1 MTKKHAEDLAIK
13 DGRGNVLTYAQMDER
28 ANSIAAALVKNGAAN
43 GGRVGV
49 FQNPTADWICSV
61 VAIFRAGAVYIPL
74 DLRNPLTRLASIVKA
89 AKPAAILAHSETWEK
104 VEALGG
110 ADSRAINVS
119 TLPVSHEP
127 VANLAKADGPAV
139 ILFTSGSTGT
149 PKGMHMSH
157 SNLVKHMEVWTK
169 QPTFPENAT
178 KLVLQQSAYTFDKS
192 LEQILTPITMGGAL
206 YVVPA
211 EQRGDPVSITQII
224 VSEGVT
230 YTDATPSEYL
240 MWFTYAG
247 QTLKNATTWKF
258 AVTAGEAVTE
268 SLLDEFRKLDLP
280 VTLVNNYGPA
290 EATLDATLEE
300 LPYRTMKPGDQ
311 ISAGYPLPGYTVYIV
326 DEDLKPVPIG
336 WPGEVVLAGVGIVD
350 GYLNDP
356 ELTAKKFLP
365 DVFANDG
372 GRMYRT
378 GDRGRLTEKGQL
390 LYEGRIEG
398 DTQIKLRGVRMELE
412 DIEASIMST
421 ANGVLSRAVVSLR
434 GEAGADQ
441 FLVAHVVFA
450 PGFAGDQ
457 AAFIHRFPA
466 TLPLP
471 QYMVPAVFA
480 AVDALP
486 LTPHLKVD
494 RKAIKSLPLPEQP
507 AQTTTTTTTTEETL
521 APLTPTELRLAAIW
535 QEIIPGA
542 PTSLTPDTEFFHVGG
557 NSLLLVKLQALVRQ
571 AFAGASLR
579 LIDLMDAGS
588 LSGMARAIDDAIPTS
603 SGGSAPQ
610 VTAAAIDWD
619 AETAVPADL
628 ATRIDLGEAS
638 SKPPKKRG
646 GDTDLTVVL
655 TGATGVLGRN
665 LLARLLA
672 DPRVKTVYAVAVR
685 PSASSS
691 SSRIPPHPKLAIKPG
706 DLTLPLLGLSPA
718 DAATIAAEA
727 DVFVHAAANRSF
739 WDGYGALR
747 AANVGSVREVV
758 ALAAAAAAAA
768 AKRGVRAR
776 VHFVSS
782 GEVGKYH
789 DVPPPTDGSDGYV
802 ASKWAAERFLE
813 KAVVAVPGLDVV
825 VHRPRMRAEMEARP
839 APVDVVEELVGLA
852 KSVGRRPVLEGV
864 AGSLGVLPVGE
875 IVGGVARAVF
885 GEEQEE
891 DAGKIRVVDH
901 VATMNV
907 DIGAFAESVAGDED
921 LMGLEG
927 IDALTWTGEI
937 KKAGWSMFMVSQ
949 EILMTKE
956 GDAIVSKR

>member
-1 MTKKHAEDLAIK
+1 MIKEHAADLAIK

-28 ANSIAAALVKNGAAN
+28 ANSIAAALVENGAAD

-74 DLRNPLTRLASIVKA
+74 DLRNPLTRLASIVTA
-89 AKPAAILAHSETWEK
+89 AKPAAILAHSETWDK
-104 VEALGG
+104 VDALGG
-110 ADSRAINVS
+110 TDSRAINVS

-127 VANLAKADGPAV
+127 VANQAKGDGPAV

-157 SNLVKHMEVWTK
+157 SNLVKHMEAWTI
-169 QPTFPENAT
+169 QSTFPEKAT

-247 QTLKNATTWKF
+247 QTLRNATTWKF

-326 DEDLKPVPIG
+326 DEELKPVPIG

-356 ELTAKKFLP
+356 SLTAKKFLP

-412 DIEASIMST
+412 DIESSIMST

-457 AAFIHRFPA
+457 QAAFIHRFPA

-480 AVDALP
+480 VVNALP

-507 AQTTTTTTTTEETL
+507 AQPTTEDNNNTL
-521 APLTPTELRLAAIW
+521 ATLTPTESRLAAIW

-542 PTSLTPDTEFFHVGG
+542 PSSLSPDTEFFHVGG

-571 AFAGASLR
+571 AFGGVSLR

-588 LSGMARAIDDAIPTS
+588 LSGMARAIDDAAPTS
-603 SGGSAPQ
+603 TPQ
-610 VTAAAIDWD
+610 AAIDWD
-619 AETAVPADL
+619 AETAVPADI
-628 ATRIDLGEAS
+628 ATRLTLPTTTTTTTT
-638 SKPPKKRG
+638 PPKRNANAN
-646 GDTDLTVVL
+646 DLTVVL

-665 LLARLLA
+665 LLQRLLA
-672 DPRVKTVYAVAVR
+672 DPRVKKVYTIAVR
-685 PSASSS
+685 HSASSS
-691 SSRIPPHPKLAIKPG
+691 SSSTLSSRIPPHPKLAIKPG
-706 DLTLPLLGLSPA
+706 DLTSPLLGLSPA
-718 DAATIAAEA
+718 NAATIAASA

-739 WDGYGALR
+739 WDGYGSLR
-747 AANVGSVREVV
+747 AANVGAVKEVV
-758 ALAAAAAAAA
+758 ALAAP
-768 AKRGVRAR
+768 RGAR

-782 GEVGKYH
+782 GEVAKYH
-789 DVPPPTDGSDGYV
+789 DVPPADGSDGYV

-813 KAVVAVPGLDVV
+813 RAVVAVPGLDVV
-825 VHRPRMRAEMEARP
+825 VHRPRGDAGMEARAAP
-839 APVDVVEELVGLA
+839 AEVLEELVGLA
-852 KSVGRRPVLEGV
+852 KQVGRRPVLEGV

-885 GEEQEE
+885 GEEEKE
-891 DAGKIRVVDH
+891 AGQKIKVVDH

-907 DIGAFAESVAGDED
+907 DIGAFAESVTGDEE

-927 IDALTWTGEI
+927 MDALTWTGEV

-949 EILMTKE
+949 EIVMMKE

>member
-1 MTKKHAEDLAIK
+1 MIKEHASELAIK

-28 ANSIAAALVKNGAAN
+28 ANSIAAALVENGAAN

-89 AKPAAILAHSETWEK
+89 AKPAAILAHSETWDK
-104 VEALGG
+104 VQALGG

-119 TLPVSHEP
+119 TLPASLEP
-127 VANLAKADGPAV
+127 VGNLAKADGPAV

-157 SNLVKHMEVWTK
+157 SNLVKHMEAWTI
-169 QPTFPENAT
+169 QSTFPENAT

-247 QTLKNATTWKF
+247 QTLKNTTTWKF

-457 AAFIHRFPA
+457 TAFIHRFPVA
-466 TLPLP
+466 LPLP
-471 QYMVPAVFA
+471 QYMVPAVFTV
-480 AVDALP
+480 VDALP

-507 AQTTTTTTTTEETL
+507 AQPTTTTTDDNTL
-521 APLTPTELRLAAIW
+521 ATLTSTELRLAAIW

-542 PTSLTPDTEFFHVGG
+542 PSSLSPDTEFFHVGG

-571 AFAGASLR
+571 AFGGVSLR

-588 LSGMARAIDDAIPTS
+588 LSGMARAIDDAAPTS
-603 SGGSAPQ
+603 TPQ
-610 VTAAAIDWD
+610 AAIDWD
-619 AETAVPADL
+619 AETAVPADI
-628 ATRIDLGEAS
+628 ATRLTLPTTTTTT
-638 SKPPKKRG
+638 PPKR
-646 GDTDLTVVL
+646 DANANDLTVVL

-665 LLARLLA
+665 LLEQLLA
-672 DPRVKTVYAVAVR
+672 DPRVKQIYAVAVR
-685 PSASSS
+685 PGSL
-691 SSRIPPHPKLAIKPG
+691 SRIPPHPKLAIHPG
-706 DLTLPLLGLSPA
+706 DLTSPLLGLSPA
-718 DAATIAAEA
+718 DAATIAADA
-727 DVFVHAAANRSF
+727 DIFVHAAANRSF
-739 WDGYGALR
+739 WDGYGSLR
-747 AANVGSVREVV
+747 AANVGAVKEVV
-758 ALAAAAAAAA
+758 ALAAP
-768 AKRGVRAR
+768 RGAR

-782 GEVGKYH
+782 GEVAKYH
-789 DVPPPTDGSDGYV
+789 DVPPADGSDGYV

-813 KAVVAVPGLDVV
+813 RVVEGGVVEGLDVV
-825 VHRPRMRAEMEARP
+825 VHRPRGDAGMEARP
-839 APVDVVEELVGLA
+839 APAEVLGELVGLA
-852 KSVGRRPVLEGV
+852 KRVGRRPVLEGV
-864 AGSLGVLPVGE
+864 AGSLGVVPVAE

-885 GEEQEE
+885 GEEEG
-891 DAGKIRVVDH
+891 AGQKIKVVDH

-907 DIGAFAESVAGDED
+907 DIGAFAESVKEDEE

-927 IDALTWTGEI
+927 MDALTWTGEI

-949 EILMTKE
+949 EIVMMKE